1 VVGQS
6 ILTVFVIE
14 RALARL
20 VAKCRLH
27 HEGWCAVDVDV
38 GDEFAVVYGTNHGR
52 FLRAGHGLGR
62 LKFHNFFFGYI
73 AGSLR

>member
-38 GDEFAVVYGTNHGR
+38 GDEFARG
-52 FLRAGHGLGR
+52 LRDKSWQISSRRSFLGR
-62 LKFHNFFFGYI
+62 LKFHNFFFGHI